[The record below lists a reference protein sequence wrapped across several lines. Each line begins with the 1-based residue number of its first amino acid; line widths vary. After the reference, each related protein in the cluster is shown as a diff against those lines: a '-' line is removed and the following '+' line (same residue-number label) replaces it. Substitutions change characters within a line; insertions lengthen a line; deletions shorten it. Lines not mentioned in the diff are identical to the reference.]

1 MHCATSSGAGLR
13 FPGGRHFSTLVMKML
28 CCDLL
33 ALESS
38 PVRESCIARN
48 ILSRSCPAWPT
59 KGSPSASSFSPGASP
74 TMSQSTG
81 CVSLLVSELGTCEPL
96 PNTVLRLDVHKP
108 HAWQL
113 ATASRRFGQSRLF
126 AVCVFTSKDDG
137 LTATEAKLSLASLTG
152 ATASMGVHTRTP
164 ISASMARWRL
174 SSCKVSDIERIVTS
188 AGLRAAKTS
197 PPHARVGPLARG
209 NSFCAHPRV

>member
-1 MHCATSSGAGLR
+1 MHCATSSSAGLR
-13 FPGGRHFSTLVMKML
+13 LPGGRHFSTLVMKML

-48 ILSRSCPAWPT
+48 ILSRSCPAWP
-59 KGSPSASSFSPGASP
+59 KNGSPTASSFSPGASP

-81 CVSLLVSELGTCEPL
+81 WMSLLASELDVCEPV

-113 ATASRRFGQSRLF
+113 TTASRRFGQSRLF
-126 AVCVFTSKDDG
+126 AVC
-137 LTATEAKLSLASLTG
+137 ATLATTKFSLVLSRG
-152 ATASMGVHTRTP
+152 ACSCTGVHTRTP

-174 SSCKVSDIERIVTS
+174 SSCKVSDIACIVTS
-188 AGLRAAKTS
+188 A
-197 PPHARVGPLARG
+197 
-209 NSFCAHPRV
+209 

>member
-13 FPGGRHFSTLVMKML
+13 LPGGRHFSTLVMKML
-28 CCDLL
+28 C
-33 ALESS
+33 AGMVVFESS

-48 ILSRSCPAWPT
+48 ILSRSCPACPT

-81 CVSLLVSELGTCEPL
+81 CVSLLVSELGTCKPL
-96 PNTVLRLDVHKP
+96 PNTVLRLDVHRP
-108 HAWQL
+108 HDWQL

-126 AVCVFTSKDDG
+126 AVC
-137 LTATEAKLSLASLTG
+137 ATLATTKFSLVLSRG
-152 ATASMGVHTRTP
+152 ACSCTGVHTRTP

-174 SSCKVSDIERIVTS
+174 SSCKVSDIGSIVTS
-188 AGLRAAKTS
+188 AGLRVAKTS

-209 NSFCAHPRV
+209 NNFCAHPRV